1 MGRVKKGQKVQRKDL
16 CAMVGGIDA
25 LVRTMR
31 SFNISKTDTS
41 YSSRIWSKLSQ
52 RLFGQDHK
60 KNRHWLWVM
69 WTTNRNGVRDLVT
82 EQQTNDPQV
91 MNNKATD
98 CKTEEPSVFKTDKND
113 DERQVTEDE
122 QQDVS
127 LHNIV
132 LVEEAITAVEVVS
145 DQSDG
150 EDVQQN
156 VSLQDIVQVEEDI
169 TDVEVVL
176 DQSDGE
182 DEQQNIDQVEEAFTD
197 VEVVLDQSDG
207 EDEQQNIDQVEEDF
221 TYVEVVLDQSDGED
235 EQENVSLQSGVQT
248 EHGKRGNTKQCSKRF
263 IITVNRENWQTVV
276 PLHGSTKLRQPWTH
290 VLYNSFKKK
299 NPCCT
304 LSFRSQH
311 IKTPHSRKIN
321 SPYLNITAV
330 CTFPSCSAKY
340 YFKRKKE
347 PVGDDPVKIYVLQR
361 GQIAH
366 KKSE

>member
-132 LVEEAITAVEVVS
+132 LVEEAITA
-145 DQSDG
+145 
-150 EDVQQN
+150 
-156 VSLQDIVQVEEDI
+156 
-169 TDVEVVL
+169 
-176 DQSDGE
+176 
-182 DEQQNIDQVEEAFTD
+182 

>member
-1 MGRVKKGQKVQRKDL
+1 MGRVKKGQKIQRKDL

-25 LVRTMR
+25 LVGTMKR
-31 SFNISKTDTS
+31 FNISKTDTS
-41 YSSRIWSKLSQ
+41 YSSNIWSKLSLS
-52 RLFGQDHK
+52 LFGQDLK
-60 KNRHWLWVM
+60 KNRQWLWVM
-69 WTTNRNGVRDLVT
+69 WTTNRNRVRELVT
-82 EQQTNDPQV
+82 GQQTDAPQA

-98 CKTEEPSVFKTDKND
+98 CKTEEPSVFKTEKND
-113 DERQVTEDE
+113 EERWVTEDE

-127 LHNIV
+127 LQHIDQ
-132 LVEEAITAVEVVS
+132 VEEAITYVEVKS

-150 EDVQQN
+150 EDEQQD
-156 VSLQDIVQVEEDI
+156 VSLQNIVQVEEDI
-169 TDVEVVL
+169 TDVELVS

-182 DEQQNIDQVEEAFTD
+182 YEHQNTDEVEEA
-197 VEVVLDQSDG
+197 
-207 EDEQQNIDQVEEDF
+207 F

-248 EHGKRGNTKQCSKRF
+248 EHGKRGDKKQWLRMPGCSKRF

-276 PLHGSTKLRQPWTH
+276 PLHGSTKLRKPWTH
-290 VLYNSFKKK
+290 VFHNSFKKK

-311 IKTPHSRKIN
+311 IKTPNSRKVN

-330 CTFPSCSAKY
+330 CTSPSCSAKY

-347 PVGDDPVKIYVLQR
+347 PVGNDPVKIFVLQK
-361 GQIAH
+361 GKIAH
-366 KKSE
+366 